1 MSGEQTEQ
9 PTQKKLRDAR
19 KKGDVPKSK
28 DFTQTL
34 LILSLFGYLIGRGHA
49 MYESLTGLILTPP
62 SLMNM
67 PFDSA
72 VSAFVRMAAREV
84 ALIVGPF
91 LVIVLVV
98 GIFAETIQTGL
109 LLAFEKLKP
118 SGKKLNAIANLKQ
131 IFSKKNFV
139 EFLKSTLKI
148 VFLTVL
154 VWKVLMGALPQL
166 FTLPRAGLEGVFSA
180 IGALMLTLLI
190 NVALAYLVIG
200 LADLAWQRFQHR
212 KQLMMTKA
220 DVKREYKEMEGDPH
234 VKSMRRRLQ
243 REMATQGAVK
253 RARNATV
260 IVTNPTHVA
269 IALYYEQ
276 DDPDSPL
283 PLVLAK
289 GEGAVAE
296 AMIREAR
303 DAGVPIVQ
311 NIPLARGMLAGAEV
325 DEYIPEAF
333 LEPVAEVLRFV
344 REMLAQDAD
353 GALP

>member
-1 MSGEQTEQ
+1 M
-9 PTQKKLRDAR
+9 
-19 KKGDVPKSK
+19 
-28 DFTQTL
+28 
-34 LILSLFGYLIGRGHA
+34 I
-49 MYESLTGLILTPP
+49 
-62 SLMNM
+62 
-67 PFDSA
+67 
-72 VSAFVRMAAREV
+72 V
-84 ALIVGPF
+84 APF
-91 LVIVLVV
+91 LVIVLAV
-98 GIFAETIQTGL
+98 GIFGEMIQSGV

-118 SGKKLNAIANLKQ
+118 SGKKLNALTNLKQ

-148 VFLTVL
+148 VFLSVL
-154 VWKVLMGALPQL
+154 VYKVLMNALPQL

-180 IGALMLTLLI
+180 ISTLMLTLLI

-212 KQLMMTKA
+212 TQLKMSK
-220 DVKREYKEMEGDPH
+220 DEVKREYKEMEGDPH
-234 VKSMRRRLQ
+234 VKGMRRRLQ
-243 REMATQGAVK
+243 REMATEGSVK

-260 IVTNPTHVA
+260 VVTNPTHVA
-269 IALYYEQ
+269 IALYYKQ

-311 NIPLARGMLAGAEV
+311 NIPLARGMLADATV
-325 DEYIPEAF
+325 DEYIPEVF

-344 REMLAQDAD
+344 REMLGPDDRGD
-353 GALP
+353 GS

>member
-1 MSGEQTEQ
+1 MSSEKTEQ

-19 KKGDVPKSK
+19 RKGDVPKSK

-34 LILSLFGYLIGRGHA
+34 LILSLFGYLIGRGKA
-49 MYESLTGLILTPP
+49 MYESLTGLILVPP
-62 SLMNM
+62 TLMDM

-72 VSAFVRMAAREV
+72 VSAFTHMAAKEV
-84 ALIVGPF
+84 AMIVAPF
-91 LVIVLVV
+91 LVIVLAV
-98 GIFAETIQTGL
+98 GIFGEMIQSGV

-118 SGKKLNAIANLKQ
+118 SGKKLNALTNLKQ

-148 VFLTVL
+148 VFLSVL
-154 VWKVLMGALPQL
+154 VYKVLMNALPQL

-180 IGALMLTLLI
+180 ISTLMLTLLI

-212 KQLMMTKA
+212 TQLKMSK
-220 DVKREYKEMEGDPH
+220 DEVKREYKEMEGDPH
-234 VKSMRRRLQ
+234 VKGMRRRLQ
-243 REMATQGAVK
+243 REMATEGSVK

-260 IVTNPTHVA
+260 VVTNPTHVA
-269 IALYYEQ
+269 IALYYKQ

-311 NIPLARGMLAGAEV
+311 NIPLARGMLADATV
-325 DEYIPEAF
+325 DEYIPEVF

-344 REMLAQDAD
+344 REMLGPDDRGD
-353 GALP
+353 GS

>member
-1 MSGEQTEQ
+1 MSGEKTEQ

-49 MYESLTGLILTPP
+49 IYESLTGLILTPP
-62 SLMNM
+62 SLMDM
-67 PFDSA
+67 SFDSA
-72 VSAFVRMAAREV
+72 VKAFVDVAARE
-84 ALIVGPF
+84 AAMIVLPF
-91 LVIVLVV
+91 LIIVLAV
-98 GIFAETIQTGL
+98 GIFAEMIQTGV
-109 LLAFEKLKP
+109 LLAFDKLKP
-118 SGKKLNAIANLKQ
+118 SGKKLNALANLKQ

-148 VFLTVL
+148 IFLSVL
-154 VWKVLMGALPQL
+154 VWKVLMDALPQL

-180 IGALMLTLLI
+180 ISALMVVLLI

-200 LADLAWQRFQHR
+200 LADLAWQRYQHR
-212 KQLMMTKA
+212 NQLKMTKSE
-220 DVKREYKEMEGDPH
+220 VKREYKEMEGDPH

-253 RARNATV
+253 RTRNATV
-260 IVTNPTHVA
+260 VVTNPTHVA

-289 GEGAVAE
+289 GEGALAE

-311 NIPLARGMLAGAEV
+311 NIALARGMLAGAEV

-344 REMLAQDAD
+344 REMLAQEDD
-353 GALP
+353 GGAR